1 MARDHATA
9 PARQGGPESVRVL
22 LPLPLPAYD
31 YAVPGP
37 LAGRLGP
44 GSIVRVPLG
53 GRQATGVVWGEAGGD
68 IAPARLREIAALCDI
83 APLKADFR
91 AFLSRVADYTV
102 RREGEALRLALHA
115 RGALEPP
122 RPLRAWRLAGP
133 PPARLTPARERVLAL
148 MADGLARPAGEIAA
162 LAGVSAA
169 VARGLAAA
177 GSLEEVALAPPP
189 AFRPPCPERPGPRLS
204 GEQRAAAEALV
215 GAVAADAFAV
225 LLLEG
230 VPGSGKTEVYF
241 EAVAAALRR
250 GRQVLVLLPE
260 IALGAQFLS
269 RFEARFGAP
278 PAAWHSDLSP
288 RERARVWRGVATG
301 EVRAVAGAR
310 SALFLPFREL
320 GLMVVDEEHDGS
332 YKQDDGVCYHA
343 RDMAVLRASLEG
355 VPAVLSSATPSLET
369 LANVD
374 RGRYRRLHLPSRH
387 ARAALPEIAA
397 VDMTRHGPGRGS
409 WLSPPLLRVL
419 AATLAAGEQA
429 LLYLNRRGYAPLTL
443 CRACGHRLA
452 CPDCT
457 AWLVEH
463 RRLGALQCHH
473 CGTRVPAPETCP
485 ACGVPGRLAACGP
498 GVERLAEEV
507 AARFPAARCEIMASD
522 TLAGPAAMAALVAR
536 MAGREIDILIGTQ
549 IAAKGHHF
557 PLLTAV
563 GVVDA
568 DLGLEGGDP
577 RAMERT
583 WQLLHQ
589 VAGRAG
595 REQRPGRVL
604 LQTYDAR
611 HPVMRAL
618 VSGDR
623 EGFLAR
629 EKHSRCRA
637 GLPPY
642 GRLAAVVVSGS
653 DAGRTRR
660 LAQALARN
668 APQGEGIATFGPAPA
683 PLAMLRG
690 RHRWRLLVKA
700 SRRVPLQEALRS
712 WLATAKPKGDLRLRV
727 DVDPLTF
734 L

>member
-1 MARDHATA
+1 MARDDATA
-9 PARQGGPESVRVL
+9 QARRHSVRVL
-22 LPLPLPAYD
+22 LPRPLPAYD
-31 YAVPGP
+31 YAVPAR
-37 LAGRLGP
+37 LADRLVP

-53 GRQATGVVWGEAGGD
+53 GRQTTGVVWGAGGGA
-68 IAPARLREIAALCDI
+68 IAPARLREIADLYRI
-83 APLKADFR
+83 PPLRADFR
-91 AFLSRVADYTV
+91 AFLSRVASYTV
-102 RREGEALRLALHA
+102 REEGEVLRLALRA
-115 RGALEPP
+115 PAALEPP
-122 RPLRAWRLAGP
+122 RPLRALRLAGP
-133 PPARLTPARERVLAL
+133 APARTTPARERVLAA
-148 MADGLARPAGEIAA
+148 MADGLARTAGEIAM
-162 LAGVSAA
+162 LAGVSPA
-169 VARGLAAA
+169 VVKGLAAA
-177 GSLEEVALAPPP
+177 GSLREEMLPPPP
-189 AFRPPCPERPGPRLS
+189 AFPPPCPEQAGPRLS
-204 GEQRAAAEALV
+204 GQQQAAAEVLAA
-215 GAVAADAFAV
+215 AVAGDGFQA

-230 VPGSGKTEVYF
+230 VAGAGKTEVYF

-260 IALGAQFLS
+260 IALGAQFLA

-288 RERARVWRGVATG
+288 RQRARVWRGVATG
-301 EVRAVAGAR
+301 QARAVAGAR
-310 SALFLPFREL
+310 SALFLPFADL
-320 GLMVVDEEHDGS
+320 GLIVVDEEHDGS

-355 VPAVLSSATPSLET
+355 VPAVLASATPSLET

-374 RGRYRRLHLPSRH
+374 RARYRRLHLPNRH
-387 ARAALPEIAA
+387 ARAALPRIAA
-397 VDMTRHGPGRGS
+397 VDMVRHGPERGC
-409 WLSPPLLRVL
+409 WLSPPLLQVL
-419 AATLAAGEQA
+419 AETLAGGEQA

-452 CPDCT
+452 CPHCT

-463 RRLGALQCHH
+463 RHPQRLQCHH
-473 CGTRVPAPETCP
+473 CGIRVPLPAACP
-485 ACGVPGRLAACGP
+485 ACGAADRLAACGP

-507 AARFPAARCEIMASD
+507 ATRFPDARCEIMASD
-522 TLAGPAAMAALVAR
+522 TLAGPAAMAELVAR
-536 MAGREIDILIGTQ
+536 MAAHRIDILIGTQ

-595 REQRPGRVL
+595 REERPGRVL
-604 LQTYDAR
+604 LQTYDIR

-629 EKHSRCRA
+629 EKQNRQRG

-653 DAGRTRR
+653 DAQRTRR
-660 LAQALARN
+660 LAQALASN
-668 APQGEGIATFGPAPA
+668 APQGDGLATFGPAPA
-683 PLAMLRG
+683 PLAVLRG

-700 SRRVPLQEALRS
+700 SRRAPLQDALRR
-712 WLATAKPKGDLRLRV
+712 WLAMAKPQGDLRLRV